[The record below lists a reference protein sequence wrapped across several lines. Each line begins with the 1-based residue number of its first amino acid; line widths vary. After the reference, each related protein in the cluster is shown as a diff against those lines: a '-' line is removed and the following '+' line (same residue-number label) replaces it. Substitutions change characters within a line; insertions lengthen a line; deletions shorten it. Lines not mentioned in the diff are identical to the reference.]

1 MLRLIIAIILEAI
14 YFFITL
20 PFGLIGLLL
29 GLINKKIQY
38 KIGQFIVVG
47 ASWLVYHING
57 AQLTVTGQDLI
68 PKDQTV
74 LFVGNHK
81 SLIDIPLL
89 LMHTQKRIAFVAK
102 DSLKNVPPINLWMVF
117 IGCLFLDRTNLR
129 KGAAT
134 IKQGINKLKE
144 GHSLVIFPEGT
155 RSPDEEMLEF
165 KRGSLKLASKA
176 NVLVVPFAIKGTNE
190 IFEDHGFKFRKWP
203 VMLAFGQAI
212 DINALDDET
221 KKNPTPYVQNIVEEL
236 RKTMK

>member
-1 MLRLIIAIILEAI
+1 MLRLIIAIILEAV
-14 YFFITL
+14 YFFVTL
-20 PFGLIGLLL
+20 PFGLIGLLI
-29 GLINKKIQY
+29 GLINKNIQY

-57 AQLTVTGQDLI
+57 AELSVTGQALI

-102 DSLKNVPPINLWMVF
+102 DSLKKVPPINLWMVF

-134 IKQGINKLKE
+134 IKQGIAKLKE

-155 RSPDEEMLEF
+155 RSPDETMLEF
-165 KRGSLKLASKA
+165 KKGSLKLASKS

-203 VMLAFGQAI
+203 VQLAFGEPI
-212 DINALDDET
+212 DLNTLDEDAQKNASE
-221 KKNPTPYVQNIVEEL
+221 YVQNIVEQL
-236 RKTMK
+236 RTTMK